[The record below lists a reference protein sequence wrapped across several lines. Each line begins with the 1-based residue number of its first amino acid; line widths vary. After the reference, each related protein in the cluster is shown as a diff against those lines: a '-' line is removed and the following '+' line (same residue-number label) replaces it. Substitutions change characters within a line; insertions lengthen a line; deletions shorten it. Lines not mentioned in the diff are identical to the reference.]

1 MSSLSQ
7 SQSMSA
13 SKRKGNTRQ
22 DKDKASKKKRG
33 KLDTNSDAKYNAA
46 EKRRYNFHTK
56 EVDEYND

>member
-1 MSSLSQ
+1 
-7 SQSMSA
+7 MSA